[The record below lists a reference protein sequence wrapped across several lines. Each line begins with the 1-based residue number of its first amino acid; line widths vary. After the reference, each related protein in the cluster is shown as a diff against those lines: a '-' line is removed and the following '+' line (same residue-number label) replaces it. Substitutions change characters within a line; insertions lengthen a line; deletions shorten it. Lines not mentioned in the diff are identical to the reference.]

1 MNEHRSGFVNIL
13 GKPNAGKST
22 LLNLLIEAQLSIT
35 NRKAQT
41 TRRRILGLWNDADHQ
56 IVFSDTPGIIDKPAY
71 RMQEKMNTYIYQSFE
86 DADVILYMADIS
98 DPTPWSEQIGG
109 IMNKVDVPKLLII
122 NKKDLEPTLN
132 KEAALEKW
140 PKDVEWTEVMLI
152 SALEEKDRQELLQK
166 VLSLLPP
173 GPEYYPKDQLSDL
186 NERFFVADLIR
197 KQILSLYSQEVPYS
211 CEIYI
216 DSFIESEKNG
226 KPFAHV
232 NATIFVSRSTQKSI
246 IIGRKGEKIKQLGT
260 NARKEIE
267 EFLGYPIF
275 LDLFVKVKENWR
287 DDERQLNS
295 FGY

>member
-22 LLNLLIEAQLSIT
+22 LLNLLIEAKLSIT
-35 NRKAQT
+35 NKKAQT
-41 TRRRILGLWNDADHQ
+41 TRRRILGLWNDPDHQ

-122 NKKDLEPTLN
+122 NKKDLAPEVT
-132 KEAALEKW
+132 KEVALANW
-140 PKDVEWTEVMLI
+140 PQDVQWTEVMLI
-152 SALEEKDRQELLQK
+152 SALEAADRAELIQK
-166 VLSLLPP
+166 VLQLLPP

-216 DSFIESEKNG
+216 DSFTESEKNG

-232 NATIFVSRSTQKSI
+232 NAIIFVSRSTQKSI
-246 IIGRKGEKIKQLGT
+246 IIGKKGEKIKQLGT
-260 NARKEIE
+260 NARQEIE

-275 LDLFVKVKENWR
+275 LDLYVKVKENWR

>member
-22 LLNLLIEAQLSIT
+22 LLNLLIEAKLSIT

-122 NKKDLEPTLN
+122 NKKDLEPSLN